1 VEDEPLIAEL
11 VSPVL
16 SEAGYG
22 IVERE
27 RYRVEGLTP
36 GKRDLC
42 TLAPAILP
50 GFLSIHSFLGSKILS
65 YECQS
70 SLETAKRVSRRKHGS
85 SVATG

>member
-22 IVERE
+22 IAERG

-42 TLAPAILP
+42 HAGAPNSP
-50 GFLSIHSFLGSKILS
+50 RFPQYSQLSGIKDS
-65 YECQS
+65 
-70 SLETAKRVSRRKHGS
+70 
-85 SVATG
+85 